1 MYKRQGTSEI
11 YRVVNSIDIIKDSL
25 VIGQEWEGDQ
35 RIILFV
41 LMVNDLPLEKD
52 IIDQIKFQIKNGCSP
67 RHIPSKIIK
76 VKGIP
81 YTINGKKVEVAVKK
95 VIEGKTV
102 TNKESLSNPETLSQF
117 RNIPELLN

>member
-1 MYKRQGTSEI
+1 
-11 YRVVNSIDIIKDSL
+11 
-25 VIGQEWEGDQ
+25 
-35 RIILFV
+35 
-41 LMVNDLPLEKD
+41 MVNDFPLEKD
-52 IIDQIKFQIKNGCSP
+52 MIDQIKFQIKDSCSP

-95 VIEGKTV
+95 IIEGKTV
-102 TNKESLSNPETLSQF
+102 TNQESLSNPETLNQF

>member
-1 MYKRQGTSEI
+1 M
-11 YRVVNSIDIIKDSL
+11 DIIEDSL

-41 LMVNDLPLEKD
+41 LMANDLQLDKD
-52 IIDQIKFQIKNGCSP
+52 IIDQIKSQIKDSCSP

-81 YTINGKKVEVAVKK
+81 YTINGKKVEIAVMKI
-95 VIEGKTV
+95 IEGKPV
-102 TNKESLSNPETLSQF
+102 TNKDALSNPETLDQYK
-117 RNIPELLN
+117 NIPELMD